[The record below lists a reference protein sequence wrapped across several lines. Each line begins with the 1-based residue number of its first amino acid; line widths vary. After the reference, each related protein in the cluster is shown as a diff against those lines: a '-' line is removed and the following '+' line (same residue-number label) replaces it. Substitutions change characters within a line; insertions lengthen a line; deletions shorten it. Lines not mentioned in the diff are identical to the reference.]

1 MVKKVLLMSCL
12 LCSGIQLASAQNV
25 LKGRVVDHQG
35 NPISGAK
42 VENAKGSEQTTTDM
56 NGQFSLETE
65 GNVKKVNVYYMGM
78 QTAHK
83 KAKPDMLVKM
93 GGINWW
99 KQKPDKYSW
108 FFGPQVSI
116 TSSYGEPSFGFI
128 FGRLKNWG
136 WYVKA
141 DVKNPSDIGKENN
154 SIGGSW
160 GSFDEMVSKEHTFD
174 GKPKSSV
181 NRWGVSAGI
190 MRRTLGNLYVMAGA
204 GYLENVKV
212 WTCMEGHSFEYEPGC
227 YSGLTAEGGLML
239 KVKHV
244 FINANIMC
252 TFNSFIDNKDTASK
266 KLSGSLGFGYS
277 F

>member
-1 MVKKVLLMSCL
+1 
-12 LCSGIQLASAQNV
+12 
-25 LKGRVVDHQG
+25 
-35 NPISGAK
+35 
-42 VENAKGSEQTTTDM
+42 
-56 NGQFSLETE
+56 
-65 GNVKKVNVYYMGM
+65 
-78 QTAHK
+78 
-83 KAKPDMLVKM
+83 
-93 GGINWW
+93 
-99 KQKPDKYSW
+99 
-108 FFGPQVSI
+108 
-116 TSSYGEPSFGFI
+116 
-128 FGRLKNWG
+128 
-136 WYVKA
+136 
-141 DVKNPSDIGKENN
+141 
-154 SIGGSW
+154 
-160 GSFDEMVSKEHTFD
+160 MVSKEHTFD